1 MLAGPSDDDVSGP
14 GGLEVVGFAVTH
26 SGDVY
31 GALDHLGTDDGR
43 EGMYTLV
50 LNRTADTAY
59 CQPVKGAV
67 GSLSEVG
74 VVSKVWG
81 ADGDSLVVSRGNDP
95 AVLPWV
101 IMSPK

>member
-31 GALDHLGTDDGR
+31 GALDNLGTDEGR
-43 EGMYTLV
+43 EGMYTPM

-59 CQPVKGAV
+59 WQPVKRRGWKPERGGRRFPSM
-67 GSLSEVG
+67 GS
-74 VVSKVWG
+74 
-81 ADGDSLVVSRGNDP
+81 
-95 AVLPWV
+95 PWRQLGG
-101 IMSPK
+101 